1 MKMRGLARLG
11 ALASATVLTLGVAS
25 AISAASV
32 APIPINGGNPTC
44 AQFAADFGGGQNW
57 LQVKSDPPGD
67 GDIVVADFGTI
78 TVSNFDAN
86 VGFDWSSDFGIDAV
100 FVKAGTDKHN
110 LYVYAAT
117 EGAAESMGDTGLVAQ
132 DGNGNGISHISFCFD
147 KDAPPSE
154 PPSNPPSEPPS
165 EPPSNPPS
173 EPPSNPPSNPPSE
186 APSGSVATE
195 TDTPS
200 GGVEGETDVPEG
212 PATDIGGNNTADPG
226 SSLPL
231 LLIVLGIVGLAAV
244 VLTPARSRRR

>member
-32 APIPINGGNPTC
+32 VPIPINSGNPTC
-44 AQFAADFGGGQNW
+44 AEFAVPYGGGQNW
-57 LQVKSDPPGD
+57 LEVKSDPPGNEN
-67 GDIVVADFGTI
+67 IVVADFGTI

-100 FVKAGTDKHN
+100 FVKAGNDKHN

-117 EGAAESMGDTGLVAQ
+117 AGAAESTGDTDLVAQ
-132 DGNGNGISHISFCFD
+132 AGNGNGISHISFCFD

-154 PPSNPPSEPPS
+154 PPSNPPSNPPS
-165 EPPSNPPS
+165 TPPSTPPSNPPS
-173 EPPSNPPSNPPSE
+173 TPPSDT
-186 APSGSVATE
+186 PSGSVGGE
-195 TDTPS
+195 TSTPS
-200 GGVEGETDVPEG
+200 DGGVEAETDVPEG
-212 PATDIGGNNTADPG
+212 PSTDIGGSTADPG

-244 VLTPARSRRR
+244 ALTPARRR